1 MLAFHLSK
9 LIGNLAQGF
18 ASARPGRRPRHA
30 PPIASWM
37 IALRSAVAYVS
48 NSKNSTVDSRPDDA
62 KACILLVD
70 DEAKN
75 LAALQAV
82 LEPLDQNLLFAKSG
96 EEALGLVLEYNP
108 AVILLDVRMP
118 GLDGFE
124 TARLIRSREQSRHTP
139 IIFMTG
145 VAAEMESAFRGYTVG
160 AADYL
165 LKPLVPEVL
174 QSKVSVFVELH
185 KKNAALNRE
194 IKERRAAVEQLRESQ
209 AQLRALAGRLISV
222 REEERTRIAR
232 EVHDELGQALTGLK
246 LEVQWLAKRLTGN
259 QKPLLEKTQAMAA
272 VIDSTVRLVRR
283 ISAGLRPEILDEM
296 GLVAAIRWQAEEFQ
310 KRMGIRC
317 RLKLPAASVAPDKE
331 LSTAVFRIF
340 QELLTNVARH
350 AKATSV
356 TVDLDIS
363 EEHLRLCVAD
373 NGIGISEDKLHSRE
387 SLGLLGMR
395 ERVQLFAGKVD
406 IRRVP
411 AGGTAVSVSIPISHT
426 EQ

>member
-1 MLAFHLSK
+1 
-9 LIGNLAQGF
+9 
-18 ASARPGRRPRHA
+18 
-30 PPIASWM
+30 
-37 IALRSAVAYVS
+37 
-48 NSKNSTVDSRPDDA
+48 VDSQTENG
-62 KACILLVD
+62 KAYILLVD
-70 DEAKN
+70 DETKN

-118 GLDGFE
+118 GIDGFE
-124 TARLIRSREQSRHTP
+124 TARMIRSRDQSRHTP

-145 VAAEMESAFRGYTVG
+145 VAAEMESAFRGYEAG

-165 LKPLVPEVL
+165 LKPLLPEVL

-185 KKNAALNRE
+185 RKNAALNRE
-194 IKERRAAVEQLRESQ
+194 IKERRLALQQLRESQ
-209 AQLRALAGRLISV
+209 AQLRALAARLISV

-246 LEVQWLAKRLTGN
+246 LDVQWLAKGLAAS

-272 VIDSTVRLVRR
+272 LIDSTVRLVRR

-331 LSTAVFRIF
+331 LSTAVFRVF
-340 QELLTNVARH
+340 QEVLTNVARH

-356 TVDLDIS
+356 NVDFDIS
-363 EEHLRLCVAD
+363 EEHLLLRVSD
-373 NGIGISEDKLHSRE
+373 NGVGISEDKLHSRD

-395 ERVQLFAGKVD
+395 ERVQVFGGRVD
-406 IRRVP
+406 IEPAP
-411 AGGTAVSVSIPISHT
+411 AGGTTVSVSIPILRPD
-426 EQ
+426 Q

>member
-1 MLAFHLSK
+1 M
-9 LIGNLAQGF
+9 
-18 ASARPGRRPRHA
+18 ARPRRRPRHA

-37 IALRSAVAYVS
+37 IALRSAAAYVS
-48 NSKNSTVDSRPDDA
+48 NSKNSTVESRPDDG

-82 LEPLDQNLLFAKSG
+82 LEPLGQNLLLAQSG

-194 IKERRAAVEQLRESQ
+194 IKERRAALEQLRESQ
-209 AQLRALAGRLISV
+209 EQLRALAGRLISV

-246 LEVQWLAKRLTGN
+246 LEVQWLAKRLDVS
-259 QKPLLEKTQAMAA
+259 QKPLLEKTQAMAS

-283 ISAGLRPEILDEM
+283 IAAGLRPEILDEM

-317 RLKLPAASVAPDKE
+317 RVKLPDVSVVPDKE
-331 LSTAVFRIF
+331 LSTAVFRVF
-340 QELLTNVARH
+340 QEVLTNVARH
-350 AKATSV
+350 ANATSV
-356 TVDLDIS
+356 NVDLDIS
-363 EEHLRLCVAD
+363 EERLLLRVSD
-373 NGIGISEDKLHSRE
+373 NGVGISEDKLHSRE

-395 ERVQLFAGKVD
+395 ERVQMFAGKVD
-406 IRRVP
+406 IQSAP
-411 AGGTAVSVSIPISHT
+411 DGGTTVSVWIPSASRA
-426 EQ
+426 EE